1 MHWLSWET
9 LAKSKSVG
17 GLGFRDLYGFN
28 VAMLAR
34 QAWRLLDNPNSL
46 CGRVLKAKYFPNTS
60 MLEAQPMTGISYTW
74 RSILKGI
81 NLLKEGLV
89 WRIGNG
95 EQVKMWSDPWIPRQ
109 GSRIPITPR
118 HQNLLTR
125 VQELIDPITG
135 DWDEVLVRNT
145 FWDVDASEI
154 LKIPIRD
161 DFDDYPAW
169 HVDEK
174 GLFSVKSAY
183 HLYMSIFCSEAN
195 GSGSDEEMRMW
206 KQIWSLEVVPK
217 VKHFVWRMD
226 HKQFAPKTQHK
237 EERCRV

>member
-1 MHWLSWET
+1 
-9 LAKSKSVG
+9 
-17 GLGFRDLYGFN
+17 
-28 VAMLAR
+28 
-34 QAWRLLDNPNSL
+34 
-46 CGRVLKAKYFPNTS
+46 VLKAKYFPNTS
-60 MLEAQPMTGISYTW
+60 VLEAQPMAGISYTW

-89 WRIGNG
+89 WQIGNG

-145 FWDVDASEI
+145 FWDVDAYEI

-161 DFDDYPAW
+161 DFDDYLLGILMRK
-169 HVDEK
+169 V
-174 GLFSVKSAY
+174 FS
-183 HLYMSIFCSEAN
+183 
-195 GSGSDEEMRMW
+195 R
-206 KQIWSLEVVPK
+206 
-217 VKHFVWRMD
+217 
-226 HKQFAPKTQHK
+226 
-237 EERCRV
+237 

>member
-1 MHWLSWET
+1 
-9 LAKSKSVG
+9 
-17 GLGFRDLYGFN
+17 
-28 VAMLAR
+28 MLAR

-60 MLEAQPMTGISYTW
+60 VLEAQPMAGISYTW
-74 RSILKGI
+74 CSILKGI

-95 EQVKMWSDPWIPRQ
+95 KQVKMWSDPWIPRQ

-135 DWDEVLVRNT
+135 DWDKVLVRNT

-169 HVDEK
+169 HFDEK
-174 GLFSVKSAY
+174 GIFSVKSAY
-183 HLYMSIFCSEAN
+183 HLCMSIFCSEAN
-195 GSGSDEEMRMW
+195 GSGSDEETRMW
-206 KQIWSLEVVPK
+206 KQI
-217 VKHFVWRMD
+217 
-226 HKQFAPKTQHK
+226 
-237 EERCRV
+237 

>member
-1 MHWLSWET
+1 M
-9 LAKSKSVG
+9 A
-17 GLGFRDLYGFN
+17 
-28 VAMLAR
+28 
-34 QAWRLLDNPNSL
+34 
-46 CGRVLKAKYFPNTS
+46 
-60 MLEAQPMTGISYTW
+60 GISYTW

-95 EQVKMWSDPWIPRQ
+95 EQVKMWSDPWIPRK

-125 VQELIDPITG
+125 VQDLIDPITG

-169 HVDEK
+169 HFDEK
-174 GLFSVKSAY
+174 G
-183 HLYMSIFCSEAN
+183 IF
-195 GSGSDEEMRMW
+195 
-206 KQIWSLEVVPK
+206 
-217 VKHFVWRMD
+217 
-226 HKQFAPKTQHK
+226 
-237 EERCRV
+237 